1 MKRVLSV
8 LLAVLLVLAMTAC
21 GTQNEDPQSGT
32 NDDVQSTGDAQYT
45 VGIIQLS
52 EHSALDSAREGFI
65 VALADNGLVDG
76 ENLEIDFQNAQNDQS
91 NLGTIADR
99 FVSKDVDLVLAIATP
114 AAQTM
119 AGKTTE
125 IPIIATAVTD
135 FAEAR
140 LVNDNDNPGTNV
152 SGTSDMNPIKE
163 QIELVKQLAPDCQT
177 VGVCYNSGEDNSVLQ
192 AELARAEIEA
202 QGMSYVE
209 VTVSSTNDV
218 QQAIT
223 TLASQCDAIYLP
235 TDNTLASS
243 IPVVYGVVAETKTP
257 VIGGESGMVDSGAL
271 ATVGI
276 NYYDLGYQAGEMAIR
291 VLLEGADISTMP
303 VEHQT
308 EYEYTFNLDTAE
320 AIGLTI
326 PEDLLA
332 LAGE

>member
-65 VALADNGLVDG
+65 AALADNGLVDG

-152 SGTSDMNPIKE
+152 SGTS
-163 QIELVKQLAPDCQT
+163 
-177 VGVCYNSGEDNSVLQ
+177 
-192 AELARAEIEA
+192 
-202 QGMSYVE
+202 
-209 VTVSSTNDV
+209 
-218 QQAIT
+218 AIT
-223 TLASQCDAIYLP
+223 AEVSGDLSSSSSSSRP
-235 TDNTLASS
+235 TARPWVCAT
-243 IPVVYGVVAETKTP
+243 TP
-257 VIGGESGMVDSGAL
+257 A
-271 ATVGI
+271 
-276 NYYDLGYQAGEMAIR
+276 R
-291 VLLEGADISTMP
+291 
-303 VEHQT
+303 
-308 EYEYTFNLDTAE
+308 
-320 AIGLTI
+320 TI
-326 PEDLLA
+326 PFCRLNWPA
-332 LAGE
+332 PRSRPRA